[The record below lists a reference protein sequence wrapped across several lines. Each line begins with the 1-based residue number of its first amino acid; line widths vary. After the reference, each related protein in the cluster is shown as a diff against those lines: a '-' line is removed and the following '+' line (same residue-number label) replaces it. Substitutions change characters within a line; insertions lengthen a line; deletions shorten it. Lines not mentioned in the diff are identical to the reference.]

1 MITTCTITANIYLM
15 LKTSMSIL
23 LVMLNNIITML
34 KLNNSP
40 EYFFTFSLLINFIF
54 FKLLSLFFLYFKN
67 YYFHLSFH
75 AP

>member
-75 AP
+75 VP